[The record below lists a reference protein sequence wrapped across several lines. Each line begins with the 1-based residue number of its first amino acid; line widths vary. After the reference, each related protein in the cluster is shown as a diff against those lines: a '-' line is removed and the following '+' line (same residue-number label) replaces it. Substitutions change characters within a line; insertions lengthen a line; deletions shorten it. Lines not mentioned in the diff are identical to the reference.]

1 MRRSRWFNRNASLR
15 SWRFATRLAQQGVVT
30 PVSQPERR
38 RLASLLQDVPWR
50 VGRRV
55 CLLKGCEQTFQ
66 PWHPLGRYCSSDCRA
81 AARRWRQRTANR
93 RYRASEQG
101 KCRRRAQAC
110 RYRQRLREREGTDS
124 RPAEAGEGYPHS
136 EEEADSCC
144 RRPGCYAAFTKTTR
158 SPLQK
163 FCSAGCRQAL
173 RRVLIRER
181 RWRRRLQHAGWRGD
195 DSW

>member
-1 MRRSRWFNRNASLR
+1 M
-15 SWRFATRLAQQGVVT
+15 
-30 PVSQPERR
+30 SQSERR
-38 RLASLLQDVPWR
+38 RVGRLVQDVSWR
-50 VGRRV
+50 LGRRL
-55 CLLKGCEQTFQ
+55 CLLKDCEQTFRAC
-66 PWHPLGRYCSSDCRA
+66 HPFGRYCSSDCRA

-110 RYRQRLREREGTDS
+110 HYRQRLRERQTADS
-124 RPAEAGEGYPHS
+124 SPPDAGEGYPHS
-136 EEEADSCC
+136 EEVTDSYC
-144 RRPGCYAAFTKTTR
+144 RRPGCYETFAKTTR

-163 FCSAGCRQAL
+163 FCSSGCRQAL

-181 RWRRRLQHAGWRGD
+181 RWKQILGLDAQLTWRSH

>member
-1 MRRSRWFNRNASLR
+1 M
-15 SWRFATRLAQQGVVT
+15 G
-30 PVSQPERR
+30 PSQRCRPSQ
-38 RLASLLQDVPWR
+38 LVQDVPWR
-50 VGRRV
+50 LGPRV
-55 CLLKGCEQTFQ
+55 CLLKGCEQTFR
-66 PWHPLGRYCSSDCRA
+66 PWHPFGRYCSTECRS
-81 AARRWRQRTANR
+81 AARRWRQQTANR

-110 RYRQRLREREGTDS
+110 RYRERVRQRPTSDS
-124 RPAEAGEGYPHS
+124 SLADVGEGYPHL

-144 RRPGCYAAFTKTTR
+144 RRPGCYAAFTKTAR

-173 RRVLIRER
+173 RRVLVRER
-181 RWRRRLQHAGWRGD
+181 RWRRRLQRASWRGD